1 MKKRRVAM
9 TISLPPDL
17 AKNYEKLAR
26 QEAKN
31 RSQLFREMFS
41 LYQTRAREREFFELQ
56 REGARLARDRGIL
69 TEEDVERIVFG
80 SR

>member
-1 MKKRRVAM
+1 MKKGRVAM

-31 RSQLFREMFS
+31 KSQLFREMFS

-56 REGARLARDRGIL
+56 RAGAKLARDRGIL